1 VKVFLHSEVEC
12 EGFAANNVP
21 AKKHQAGR
29 SALKLLMFCR
39 IRSCGM
45 LANDAGCKSNA
56 HAPDVARPNGTLR
69 L

>member
-21 AKKHQAGR
+21 AKKHLGVR
-29 SALKLLMFCR
+29 SALKLLLFCR

-45 LANDAGCKSNA
+45 LGNDAGCKTNA
-56 HAPDVARPNGTLR
+56 HAPEVARPNGT
-69 L
+69 